1 MANTSVSALSGLL
14 GYCVLVQEKELG
26 IERGLGSLEMVRNF
40 VRAVLFEDATYVSTL
55 FIESYVCRREV
66 TLSHSEL
73 PFSWSPTAITAL
85 NLLLK
90 GR

>member
-1 MANTSVSALSGLL
+1 MANTSVSTLSGLL
-14 GYCVLVQEKELG
+14 GYCVLVQAKEMG
-26 IERGLGSLEMVRNF
+26 IERGLGSLETVRNF

-55 FIESYVCRREV
+55 FIERYVCRREV